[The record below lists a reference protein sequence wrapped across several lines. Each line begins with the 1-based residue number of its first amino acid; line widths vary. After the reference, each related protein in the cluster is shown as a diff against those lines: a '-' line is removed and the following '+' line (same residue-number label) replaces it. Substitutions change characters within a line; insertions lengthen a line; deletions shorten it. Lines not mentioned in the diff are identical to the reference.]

1 MQIELHDRL
10 LDIPRDVLVRVVYQ
24 SRTDMDDHEL
34 EQVIA
39 TSQRNNAA
47 TGITGVLV
55 HADGLLMQVLEGGA
69 DVVSALLTVIED
81 DPRHCDFDLVR
92 LDAVTERS
100 FGDWSMNRIELESRR
115 LIQILY
121 AYINREP
128 GSSQL
133 LRDYAAGGG
142 WKRLSALESKHP
154 PLQVHTQ
161 RAVQ

>member
-1 MQIELHDRL
+1 
-10 LDIPRDVLVRVVYQ
+10 
-24 SRTDMDDHEL
+24 
-34 EQVIA
+34 
-39 TSQRNNAA
+39 
-47 TGITGVLV
+47 
-55 HADGLLMQVLEGGA
+55 
-69 DVVSALLTVIED
+69 VVSALLTVIED

-128 GSSQL
+128 GASQL

-142 WKRLSALESKHP
+142 WNRLDS
-154 PLQVHTQ
+154 LQSGQHSLQLGTQ
-161 RAVQ
+161 RA

>member
-55 HADGLLMQVLEGGA
+55 HADGL
-69 DVVSALLTVIED
+69 
-81 DPRHCDFDLVR
+81 
-92 LDAVTERS
+92 
-100 FGDWSMNRIELESRR
+100 
-115 LIQILY
+115 
-121 AYINREP
+121 
-128 GSSQL
+128 
-133 LRDYAAGGG
+133 
-142 WKRLSALESKHP
+142 
-154 PLQVHTQ
+154 
-161 RAVQ
+161 